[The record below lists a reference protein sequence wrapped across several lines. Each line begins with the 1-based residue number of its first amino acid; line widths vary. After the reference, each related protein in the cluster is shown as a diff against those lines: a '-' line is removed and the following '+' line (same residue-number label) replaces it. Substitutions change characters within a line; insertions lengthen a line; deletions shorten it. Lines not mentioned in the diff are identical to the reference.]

1 MTDRTADQADR
12 LRELELKSVRAP
24 SSFGG
29 GETVQ
34 LSKVLLQ
41 SEGLKSFMA
50 GNTQSCS
57 IAVPQ
62 NLLTKTMIVNG
73 TGSGQALVAAERPG
87 RIVHGPQQRMT
98 VRGLFNQMPTASNA
112 IEYCVEAT
120 FTNNAGAQGSTSPV
134 GNGEGE
140 LKNESAMTF
149 TLANVPV
156 RTLAHWIPA
165 SRQVLGDAPLLEAHL
180 SNRLLYGLAL
190 IEETQMITG
199 TGGGNTLTGLV
210 NQATSFNG
218 GMTNQTALDTLAKA
232 ANQLAVGA
240 YEPSGIILNPNDWLA
255 MQLLKDTQGRYLI
268 GDPKAGTA
276 PQLWGLPV
284 IATPSMTQGYFLVI
298 DAVRAGYVA
307 DRETAN
313 VRISESHSDHFTRNM
328 IAILAE
334 CRVALVIEQGAA
346 IIYGVLSTAG

>member
-1 MTDRTADQADR
+1 MSDQSEILQALSANAEALKRVTDRTANVADR
-12 LRELELKSVRAP
+12 LLELEQKSVRAP

-29 GETVQ
+29 GETMH
-34 LSKVLLQ
+34 LSKMLLQ

-62 NLLTKTMIVNG
+62 NLLTKTQIVNG
-73 TGSGQALVAAERPG
+73 TGSGQALVPADRRLG
-87 RIVHGPQQRMT
+87 IVHGPQQRMT

-112 IEYCVEAT
+112 IEYCVEST

-149 TLANVPV
+149 TLANAPV

-180 SNRLLYGLAL
+180 SNRLLFGLAL

-210 NQATSFNG
+210 DQATSFNG
-218 GMTNQTALDTLAKA
+218 GMTNQTALD
-232 ANQLAVGA
+232 NHQ
-240 YEPSGIILNPNDWLA
+240 
-255 MQLLKDTQGRYLI
+255 Q
-268 GDPKAGTA
+268 TA
-276 PQLWGLPV
+276 
-284 IATPSMTQGYFLVI
+284 
-298 DAVRAGYVA
+298 RA
-307 DRETAN
+307 R
-313 VRISESHSDHFTRNM
+313 
-328 IAILAE
+328 
-334 CRVALVIEQGAA
+334 
-346 IIYGVLSTAG
+346 